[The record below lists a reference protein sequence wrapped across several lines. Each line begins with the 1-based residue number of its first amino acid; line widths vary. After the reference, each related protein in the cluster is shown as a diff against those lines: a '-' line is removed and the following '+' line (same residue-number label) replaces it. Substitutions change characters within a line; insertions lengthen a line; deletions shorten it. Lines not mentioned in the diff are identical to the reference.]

1 MTSQPHA
8 SSSWTTFLRT
18 DRSAGPL
25 DRDLFA
31 RYMGPEGF
39 PRATAYDP
47 AWVHQNLMGP
57 NALWLMEDLAAHLQ
71 LEPGMRVLDL
81 GCGSAITS
89 IFLAREFG
97 AQMWAADLWIEP
109 SWNLPRIIEAG
120 VADSVIPIACEAH
133 DLPFAHG
140 YFDGVVS
147 VDSYHYFG
155 TDVRYLSYLAQF
167 VRPGGFLAI
176 VVPGNSVDPDDRPD
190 DFSGPVEDF
199 GADWFTFRSATWWE
213 RHWRRTK
220 GIEVDRVEMVA
231 DGWDL
236 WYRYMAAGAAWS
248 GTRVDEQVDAAML
261 LSSAGRTMGFV
272 RAIAHRRSGTP
283 LVFGPGRYAT
293 RLA

>member
-1 MTSQPHA
+1 VQPHP
-8 SSSWTTFLRT
+8 SSSWTTYLRT
-18 DRSAGPL
+18 DQSSGPL

-31 RYMGPEGF
+31 HYMGPEGF

-57 NALWLMEDLAAHLQ
+57 NALWLMDDLTAHLDLA
-71 LEPGMRVLDL
+71 PGMRVLDL

-97 AQMWAADLWIEP
+97 AQVWAADLWIEP
-109 SWNLPRIIEAG
+109 SLNLPRIIEAG
-120 VADSVIPIACEAH
+120 VADRVIPIACEAH

-155 TDVRYLSYLAQF
+155 TEVRYLSYLAQF
-167 VRPGGFLAI
+167 VRPGGFMAI
-176 VVPGNSVDPDDRPD
+176 VVPGNSIDPDDRPED
-190 DFSGPVEDF
+190 LSGPVEDI

-213 RHWRRTK
+213 RHWRRTR
-220 GIEVDRVEMVA
+220 GIEVDDAEMVT

-236 WYRYMAAGAAWS
+236 WYQYMAAGAAWS
-248 GTRVDEQVDAAML
+248 GTQVEEQPDATML
-261 LSSAGRTMGFV
+261 LSDQGRTMGFV
-272 RAIAHRRSGTP
+272 RAIAYRTAGKP